1 MGVIAGL
8 PHTMERLLSQQ
19 SLDLVLHLGCI
30 FVTGLSKVPQIIT
43 LHRSDEIGGF
53 SVSSLHLQLFS
64 NSLQTGFYINESY
77 PVIIYLEYP
86 LLILQELLLLYIVGR
101 LSSSILSSLQYIT
114 GYITLIALV
123 GGGLFSKAIILF
135 ILSFNIPLGLSS
147 KVVQVNDIRKEGSSD
162 SVSSVPFLINILTRL
177 ARLYTTFTSTITP
190 EPLLVINS
198 IIQISANTV
207 VLAVIQ
213 MFASR
218 KKYV

>member
-1 MGVIAGL
+1 
-8 PHTMERLLSQQ
+8 MESLLSPH
-19 SLDLVLHLGCI
+19 SLDLILNLSCI
-30 FVTGLSKVPQIIT
+30 LVTGLSKVPQILT
-43 LHRSDEIGGF
+43 LHRSDDVGGF
-53 SVSSLHLQLFS
+53 SVSSLHLQIFS
-64 NSLQTGFYINESY
+64 NSLQTGFYISEAY

-86 LLILQELLLLYIVGR
+86 LLILQELVLLYLVGR
-101 LSSSILSSLQYIT
+101 LSSSILSALQYIT

-147 KVVQVNDIRKEGSSD
+147 KVVQVNAIRKEGSSD

-177 ARLYTTFTSTITP
+177 ARLYTLFVSPITP

-198 IIQISANTV
+198 VIQISANTV

-213 MFASR
+213 IFGNH